1 MQSYEEFLMGLK
13 EQVCR
18 ELEQCEREGY
28 DLEGEKFEEVIG
40 LPRQEI
46 LDGEVNMLC
55 NSELER
61 LLAEFGIQIAIELYE
76 DESGYGHDA
85 MSVKNLL
92 YNALETE
99 LHHITTHEDFENWK
113 QSRTRNEWLNVSSD
127 ALHSWEN

>member
-1 MQSYEEFLMGLK
+1 MSYEEFLMGLK

-46 LDGEVNMLC
+46 LDREVNMLC

-61 LLAEFGIQIAIELYE
+61 LLAEFGIQRAIELY
-76 DESGYGHDA
+76 DDDHGYYETC
-85 MSVKNLL
+85 VKNLL

-99 LHHITTHEDFENWK
+99 LHHVTTYEDFENWK
-113 QSRTRNEWLNVSSD
+113 QSRIRNE
-127 ALHSWEN
+127 

>member
-1 MQSYEEFLMGLK
+1 MQSYEEFLMDLK
-13 EQVCR
+13 EQVCCQ
-18 ELEQCEREGY
+18 LEQCEREGY

-46 LDGEVNMLC
+46 LDSKVDMLC

-61 LLAEFGIQIAIELYE
+61 LLAEFGIQRAIELYE
-76 DESGYGHDA
+76 DEYGYDA

-113 QSRTRNEWLNVSSD
+113 QNRIRNE
-127 ALHSWEN
+127 